1 MTSSPDALVAAAGLP
16 DFLLPWVDRFYEPLE
31 LDLAEVLAAGPLTEL
46 EVLRRIPG
54 ITTVDLARAARRGV
68 VDPDGDGERVA
79 LADFHA
85 RFEIWAM
92 FEGWRDVPDDVAA
105 RLNRWELVHYEDGL
119 AADLAIGP
127 DGAITADPGSSRD
140 AAYSY
145 ILLDEAEATVCRVPH
160 VYQWPCDCR
169 AMFGRCRKPVN
180 VCLRFDNDRGLGWE
194 ISAERAVALLREA
207 DHAGLMHTA
216 VVGAEGEAGAICN
229 CCTDCCF
236 PHQASRR
243 LGIDGQWPRRR
254 YLAVVDPDACTLCGR
269 CVKRCPFEALSLP
282 TATEPGQKPKP
293 GREREPER
301 AGTPRDL
308 LFTAD
313 RCRGCGL
320 CATGCRESA
329 IAMAPR
335 P

>member
-1 MTSSPDALVAAAGLP
+1 MTPSTDVLVKAAGLP
-16 DFLLPWVDRFYEPLE
+16 ALLAPWADRFYEPLE
-31 LDLAEVLAAGPLTEL
+31 LDLACVLADGPLPEAD
-46 EVLRRIPG
+46 VLRRMPG
-54 ITTVDLARAARRGV
+54 LTAAGLARAARRGV
-68 VDPDGDGERVA
+68 VDLADGGDQVSF
-79 LADFHA
+79 ADFHT

-105 RLNRWELVHYEDGL
+105 QLNGWELAHYEAGI

-127 DGAITADPGSSRD
+127 DGSITADPATSRD

-145 ILLDEAEATVCRVPH
+145 ILLDEAEDIVCRVPH

-194 ISAERAVALLREA
+194 VSAERAVSLLREA
-207 DHAGLMHTA
+207 DRAGLMHTGI
-216 VVGAEGEAGAICN
+216 VGPEGEAGAICN

-236 PHQASRR
+236 PQQASRR
-243 LGIDGQWPRRR
+243 LGIADQWPRRR
-254 YLAVVDPDACTLCGR
+254 HIAVVDPAACTLCGR
-269 CVKRCPFEALSLP
+269 CARRCPFEALTLSP
-282 TATEPGQKPKP
+282 EPGRGATPT
-293 GREREPER
+293 GRLVFAAE
-301 AGTPRDL
+301 
-308 LFTAD
+308 

-329 IAMAPR
+329 IAMAPLLEL
-335 P
+335 

>member
-1 MTSSPDALVAAAGLP
+1 MTSSPDALVTAAGLP
-16 DFLLPWVDRFYEPLE
+16 DFLLPWAGRFYEPLE
-31 LDLAEVLAAGPLTEL
+31 LDLVEVLAAGPLPEP

-54 ITTVDLARAARRGV
+54 LTAAGLVRAQRRGV
-68 VDPDGDGERVA
+68 VDLAGGEEQVS
-79 LADFHA
+79 LADFHT

-105 RLNRWELVHYEDGL
+105 QLNGWELAHYEEGL
-119 AADLAIGP
+119 AADLGIGP
-127 DGAITADPGSSRD
+127 DGGITADPGSSRD

-145 ILLDEAEATVCRVPH
+145 ILLNEAEDTVCSVPH

-194 ISAERAVALLREA
+194 ISAERAVTLLREA
-207 DHAGLMHTA
+207 DRAGLMHTA
-216 VVGAEGEAGAICN
+216 VVDPEGEAGAICN
-229 CCTDCCF
+229 CCIDCCF

-243 LGIDGQWPRRR
+243 LGIAGQWPRRR
-254 YLAVVDPDACTLCGR
+254 HIAAPDPAACTLCGR
-269 CVKRCPFEALSLP
+269 CVKRCPFGALSLP
-282 TATEPGQKPKP
+282 PKPAPGQ
-293 GREREPER
+293 

-308 LFTAD
+308 LFAAD

-335 P
+335 L

>member
-1 MTSSPDALVAAAGLP
+1 MTSSSEALVTAAGLP
-16 DFLLPWVDRFYEPLE
+16 AFLAPWADRFYEPHEIGLV
-31 LDLAEVLAAGPLTEL
+31 EVLAAGSLPEL

-54 ITTVDLARAARRGV
+54 LTAAELARAARRGV
-68 VDPDGDGERVA
+68 VDRADEGARVS
-79 LADFHA
+79 LADFHT

-105 RLNRWELVHYEDGL
+105 ELNGWELAHYEESIAAELGL
-119 AADLAIGP
+119 GP
-127 DGAITADPGSSRD
+127 DGCISADAGSSPD

-145 ILLDEAEATVCRVPH
+145 LLLQEAEDLVCRVAH
-160 VYQWPCDCR
+160 VYLWPCDCR

-194 ISAERAVALLREA
+194 ISAERAVSLLREA
-207 DHAGLMHTA
+207 DRAGLMHTGVA
-216 VVGAEGEAGAICN
+216 DPESEAGAICN

-236 PHQASRR
+236 PQQASRHLR
-243 LGIDGQWPRRR
+243 IAGQWPRRR
-254 YLAVVDPDACTLCGR
+254 HIAALDAAACTACGR
-269 CVKRCPFEALSLP
+269 CARRCPFEALSLSP
-282 TATEPGQKPKP
+282 DRGP
-293 GREREPER
+293 
-301 AGTPRDL
+301 AGTPRSL
-308 LFTAD
+308 LLAAE

-329 IAMAPR
+329 ITMAPR